1 MSLFNFKTN
10 TNGNGTVSDTDMEK
24 SLPFTPSENTST
36 KAAVEIPEKVFI
48 EPPPKSK
55 ALKAVEQPTTRSV
68 NDLHNLYQHLEQN
81 LEKKGY
87 EDALI
92 NPDSSYME
100 ENIRFIHN
108 ELQLLIAKVKTY
120 YSGYLREID
129 FHIETRKRSG
139 MLETVDELLS
149 HRLTVVEELQSV
161 ITIDQETAE
170 GKGISQNL
178 VLGYRKG
185 FKNGFAAI
193 TYNTILGRK

>member
-10 TNGNGTVSDTDMEK
+10 TNGNGTFSDSEMEK
-24 SLPFTPSENTST
+24 SLPFTPNENTIT
-36 KAAVEIPEKVFI
+36 KVAMEIPEKVFV
-48 EPPPKSK
+48 EPPSKSK
-55 ALKAVEQPTTRSV
+55 APKPLEQPTARSV
-68 NDLHNLYQHLEQN
+68 NDLHSLYQYLEQN

-92 NPDSSYME
+92 NPDTSYME
-100 ENIRFIHN
+100 ENVLFIHN
-108 ELQLLIAKVKTY
+108 ELKLLIAKVKTY
-120 YSGYLREID
+120 YSGYVRDID

-139 MLETVDELLS
+139 MLETVDELMS
-149 HRLTVVEELQSV
+149 HRQTVMEEVQSV
-161 ITIDQETAE
+161 TTIDQETAE

-178 VLGYRKG
+178 MLGYRKG